1 MPSFQEKIIANQ
13 SGATRQ
19 ALNFEQIKEFN
30 IPVPPLNL
38 QEEFA
43 GVVARVE
50 SLRGRMSEGE
60 RQVEGLF
67 ESLLVLSFVEGL
79 AESFG

>member
-1 MPSFQEKIIANQ
+1 MPKMILSRNCFQTFRSKGRMSYQISEIFIFHELID
-13 SGATRQ
+13 
-19 ALNFEQIKEFN
+19 ALS
-30 IPVPPLNL
+30 L

-50 SLRGRMSEGE
+50 SLRGRMGESE

-67 ESLLVLSFVEGL
+67 ESLLS
-79 AESFG
+79 ESFGGT

>member
-1 MPSFQEKIIANQ
+1 M
-13 SGATRQ
+13 
-19 ALNFEQIKEFN
+19 
-30 IPVPPLNL
+30 

-50 SLRGRMSEGE
+50 SLRGKNSAFEPREAG
-60 RQVEGLF
+60 RQVYGFF
-67 ESLLVLSFVEGL
+67 ESLL

>member
-1 MPSFQEKIIANQ
+1 MLHIAKPYVQYNASAGMKHIITK
-13 SGATRQ
+13 SK
-19 ALNFEQIKEFN
+19 LEELVLVK
-30 IPVPPLNL
+30 PPLSL

-50 SLRGRMSEGE
+50 SLRGRMGESE

-67 ESLLVLSFVEGL
+67 ESLLSEC
-79 AESFG
+79 FGG

>member
-1 MPSFQEKIIANQ
+1 M
-13 SGATRQ
+13 
-19 ALNFEQIKEFN
+19 
-30 IPVPPLNL
+30 

-50 SLRGRMSEGE
+50 SLPVPVLWGRGKMSEAG

-67 ESLLVLSFVEGL
+67 ESLL
-79 AESFG
+79 AESFS

>member
-1 MPSFQEKIIANQ
+1 MK
-13 SGATRQ
+13 T
-19 ALNFEQIKEFN
+19 
-30 IPVPPLNL
+30 NL
-38 QEEFA
+38 RQEEFA

-50 SLRGRMSEGE
+50 SLRRRMGEGE

-67 ESLLVLSFVEGL
+67 ESLL